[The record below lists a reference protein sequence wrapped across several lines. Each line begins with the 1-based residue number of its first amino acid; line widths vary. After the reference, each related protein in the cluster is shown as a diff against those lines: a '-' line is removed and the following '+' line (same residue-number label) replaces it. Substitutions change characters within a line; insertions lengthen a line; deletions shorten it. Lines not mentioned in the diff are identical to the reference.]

1 MSNLTFCIIFQCI
14 MVALTVT
21 YFIIVGRRRISE
33 ITKYLLIIGSFVMVH
48 NFGYL
53 LELMSTDAKQVTMS
67 IRAEYFGGAFVGT
80 YLTIFIVKHCG
91 YRFPKWLQMI
101 ALLFDAFVV
110 LSILTSDYNPLFYRS
125 IDFTTEGFIP
135 HAVLDRGPLFSI
147 FAFSLLVQFSANVFF
162 LTRTMIR
169 TKYHRL
175 KNSCRI
181 LLIPTLIPPISFFA
195 GMIMPIKDFDFVP
208 CSVAITS
215 FVYGLIILYGK
226 IFDGFDIA
234 YANLVKD
241 LREPVIIVDGE
252 YTFMEANESAL
263 KTFPHLRKRAIGEA
277 MERTDDWVKGDKC
290 GEIVRDGHYYAYYKS
305 EIMDGSVKLGYSL
318 LLFDLTEERNKL
330 DEMRRLKADAD
341 QANQAKTEFLARMS
355 HEIRTP
361 INAILGMNEVIR
373 RESKDENIS
382 RYARDVEN
390 SAETLLGIINDIL
403 DNTKIESGK
412 MEILPYTYSLT
423 DTFQYIFNM
432 NTLKAQEK
440 ELELIMEVDPRLPSK
455 LFGDDLRIR
464 QVLMNLL
471 SNAIKYT
478 VQGKVWFR
486 VRGIRMEDQI
496 KLHYEIEDTGIG
508 IKEEDMSKLFAS
520 FERIEESRNR
530 NIQGTGLGMA
540 ISKNLLAM
548 MDSKLEVKSEY
559 GKGSRFSFD
568 IIQRIE
574 DSEPVGVFRPE
585 RCDGVKKDYKA
596 GFYAPDAKILLVDDN
611 AMNRGVFR
619 NLLKQTAV
627 QIDDADSGKACLD
640 KVTRKPYNIIF
651 MDHMMPGMDGIET
664 LAAMHKLGDYPNK
677 HTPVIMLTA
686 NAVTGARE
694 EYLSLG
700 FDDFLTKP
708 VNAAKLEAMIAHFL
722 PQELLAEDRPED
734 ERGTDVTRT
743 VPAETDGKD
752 AAAEEKRNADLPELE
767 EFDWDYALEFVG
779 TKELLLET
787 MDAAYEFFAEL
798 SEELGPMAERIEEEG
813 MAGSYRIK
821 VHTLKNTSATIGAL
835 LLSKLSVI
843 LETAVTQKKFDRV
856 RALNLILLEELEKH
870 MTRMAT
876 VLPHSGEPQ

>member
-1 MSNLTFCIIFQCI
+1 

-33 ITKYLLIIGSFVMVH
+33 ITKYLLIIGSFVMMH

-53 LELMSTDAKQVTMS
+53 LELMSTDVKQVTMS

-91 YRFPKWLQMI
+91 YRFPKWLQAI

-125 IDFTTEGFIP
+125 IGFTTEGFIP
-135 HAVLDRGPLFSI
+135 HAVLDRGPLFFI
-147 FAFSLLVQFSANVFF
+147 FAMSLLVQFSANVFF
-162 LTRTMIR
+162 LVKTMVR

-181 LLIPTLIPPISFFA
+181 LLFPTLIPPISFFG
-195 GMIMPIKDFDFVP
+195 GMIMPVKDFDFVP

-263 KTFPHLRKRAIGEA
+263 KTFPHLRKKAIGEA
-277 MERTDDWVKGDKC
+277 MEHTDDWVKGDKC
-290 GEIVRDGHYYAYYKS
+290 GEIVREGHYYAYYKS
-305 EIMDGSVKLGYSL
+305 EIMDGSVRLGYSL

-373 RESKDENIS
+373 RESSDENIS
-382 RYARDVEN
+382 RYARDIEN

-412 MEILPYTYSLT
+412 MEILPYVYSLA

-440 ELELIMEVDPRLPSK
+440 DLELIMEVDPRLPSK

-486 VRGIRMEDQI
+486 VRGIRMEDRI
-496 KLHYEIEDTGIG
+496 RLHYEIEDTGIG
-508 IKEEDMSKLFAS
+508 IKEEDMPKLFAS

-540 ISKNLLAM
+540 ISQNLLAM

-559 GKGSRFSFD
+559 GKGTRFSFD

-574 DSEPVGVFRPE
+574 DSEPVGVFRTE

-596 GFYAPDAKILLVDDN
+596 GFYAPDARILLVDDN

-619 NLLKQTAV
+619 NLLKQTAI
-627 QIDDADSGKACLD
+627 QIDDAESGRACLE
-640 KVTRKPYNIIF
+640 KVARNPYNIIF

-664 LAAMHKLGDYPNK
+664 LTAMHELGDYPNK
-677 HTPVIMLTA
+677 HTPVVMLTA

-708 VNAAKLEAMIAHFL
+708 INATKLEAMIAHFL
-722 PQELLAEDRPED
+722 PRDLLAEPIPGDVQ
-734 ERGTDVTRT
+734 GTNAAKS
-743 VPAETDGKD
+743 VPAEEDGKN
-752 AAAEEKRNADLPELE
+752 APKEEQRGVDLPELE
-767 EFDWDYALEFVG
+767 EFDWDYALGFVG
-779 TKELLLET
+779 TEELLLET
-787 MDAAYEFFAEL
+787 MDAAYEFFAGL
-798 SEELGPMAERIEEEG
+798 VEELGPMVERIEEEG

-843 LETAVTQKKFDRV
+843 LETAVKQKNFDRV
-856 RALNLILLEELEKH
+856 RALNPILLEELEKH
-870 MTRMAT
+870 MARMT
-876 VLPHSGEPQ
+876 IVLPHSGEPQ